1 MTNDDPFTPLW
12 ESILGFGVLLALGWI
27 IRQLKARADKRVQ
40 SGAKNWPYA
49 YGTVEHAE
57 AKMIGDG
64 KAAYWVGELAYS
76 YTVDGEYYS
85 GSHHLSAKGEDE
97 AWEIVRGWKERR
109 VTVHYLPARP
119 STSVLVMEEQDRP
132 LGPN

>member
-27 IRQLKARADKRVQ
+27 IRQLKARADKRLQ
-40 SGAKNWPYA
+40 IGAKNWPYA

-64 KAAYWVGELAYS
+64 KAAYWVSELAYS
-76 YTVDGEYYS
+76 YYRRWRLLFRRSSPFGEERGS
-85 GSHHLSAKGEDE
+85 GLGNRSRMERTESHGSLFSRQTFQISLSNG
-97 AWEIVRGWKERR
+97 R
-109 VTVHYLPARP
+109 AR
-119 STSVLVMEEQDRP
+119 SAS
-132 LGPN
+132 